1 VQFLWINMTTSVFL
15 GLALAFEPKE
25 RDLMQRPPRPPTR
38 QILDHALLMRT
49 GLVSLLML
57 AGAFG
62 LFLWESRAETS
73 GLAEART
80 VVVNVIVMAEA
91 FYLLNCRSL
100 THSVRSLGL
109 FSNPWAI
116 GGIVAMIAAQVF
128 FTYAPVMNRLF
139 HTAPISGEAWLR
151 IVGVGLVVFLVVG
164 LEKWLRFG
172 RHPGHHFVR
181 NRAASSA

>member
-1 VQFLWINMTTSVFL
+1 MTTSVFL

-25 RDLMQRPPRPPTR
+25 RDLMQRPPRSPVRP
-38 QILDHALLMRT
+38 ILDHALLMRT

-62 LFLWESRAETS
+62 LFLWESRTEGS
-73 GLAEART
+73 SLAEART
-80 VVVNVIVMAEA
+80 VVVNVIVEA

-100 THSVRSLGL
+100 THSVQSLGL

-116 GGIVAMIAAQVF
+116 GGIVAMIAAQLF

-139 HTAPISGEAWLR
+139 HSAPISGEAWLR

-172 RHPGHHFVR
+172 SHTGHHFVR
-181 NRAASSA
+181 NRAASSP